1 MMTSPVVSW
10 LFFKARAK
18 RPYLNHTGQARIKG
32 IVVFAGFRNEQ
43 VDKSENWNVAA
54 TDSARGFQLAG
65 AKFPPCLATSKIEE
79 QFEYDGNPVPRCTA
93 PALVV
98 PTQTRTSPAKQSIT
112 PHE

>member
-1 MMTSPVVSW
+1 M
-10 LFFKARAK
+10 
-18 RPYLNHTGQARIKG
+18 LN
-32 IVVFAGFRNEQ
+32 
-43 VDKSENWNVAA
+43 VDWPGVA
-54 TDSARGFQLAG
+54 TYWPTSARRSPNDQFKSQ
-65 AKFPPCLATSKIEE
+65 KIEE